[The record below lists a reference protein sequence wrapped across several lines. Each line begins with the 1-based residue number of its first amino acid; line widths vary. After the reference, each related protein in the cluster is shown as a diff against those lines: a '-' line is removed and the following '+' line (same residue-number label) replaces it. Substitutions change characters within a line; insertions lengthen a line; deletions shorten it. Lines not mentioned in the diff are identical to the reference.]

1 MIYDLLIIGAGPAG
15 LTAGIYAGRAGLSTL
30 MIESLFPGGQA
41 ATTYEVANFPGF
53 VNITGPDLTAKMAE
67 QAESC
72 GAEMAYD
79 EITGVDFSGDVKTVF
94 AGERTYQGRS
104 VIIASGAKKRQLD
117 IPGEAELMGSG
128 VSYCATCD
136 GGFFKGQTVAVVGGG
151 NTALEDALYLANLC
165 EKVYLVHRRDAF
177 RGVAALEK
185 QVRAKANIELVL
197 SHTPVRVEGNMQV
210 EGLTVASVADK
221 TERTLAVSGVFVAV
235 GTLPAT
241 AAVADAVALADG
253 YIDAGEDCK
262 TNVAGVFAAG
272 DVRRSP
278 IKQIVTAC
286 ADGAVAATAAVAY
299 LEEHS
304 A

>member
-1 MIYDLLIIGAGPAG
+1 
-15 LTAGIYAGRAGLSTL
+15 
-30 MIESLFPGGQA
+30 
-41 ATTYEVANFPGF
+41 
-53 VNITGPDLTAKMAE
+53 MAE
-67 QAESC
+67 QAEAC

-79 EITGVDFSGDVKTVF
+79 EITRVDISGKVKTVY

-104 VIIASGAKKRQLD
+104 VIIASGAKKRELGV
-117 IPGEAELMGSG
+117 PGESELMGSG

-136 GGFFKGQTVAVVGGG
+136 GGFFKGKTVAVVGGG

-165 EKVYLVHRRDAF
+165 QKVYLVHRRDAF
-177 RGVAALEK
+177 RGVAALAK

-197 SHTPVRVEGNMQV
+197 SHVPVRIEGKMQV
-210 EGLTVASVADK
+210 EGLTVASVSDQTEK
-221 TERTLAVSGVFVAV
+221 TLPVSGVFVAV

-262 TNVAGVFAAG
+262 TNVPGVFAAG

-299 LEEHS
+299 LEENP

>member
-41 ATTYEVANFPGF
+41 ATTYEVANYPGF

-67 QAESC
+67 QAEAC

-79 EITGVDFSGDVKTVF
+79 EITKVDLSGKVKTVY

-104 VIIASGAKKRQLD
+104 VIIASGAKKRELGV
-117 IPGEAELMGSG
+117 PGESELMGSG

-136 GGFFKGQTVAVVGGG
+136 GGFFKGKTVAVVGGG

-165 EKVYLVHRRDAF
+165 QKVYLVHRRDAF

-197 SHTPVRVEGNMQV
+197 SHVPVRIEGKMQV
-210 EGLTVASVADK
+210 EGLTVASVSDQTEK
-221 TERTLAVSGVFVAV
+221 TLPVSGVFVAV

-262 TNVAGVFAAG
+262 TNVPGVFAAG

-299 LEEHS
+299 LEENP

>member
-1 MIYDLLIIGAGPAG
+1 MLYDLIIIGAGPAG
-15 LTAGIYAGRAGLSTL
+15 LSAGIYAGRAGLKTL

-41 ATTYEVANFPGF
+41 ATTYEVANYPGF
-53 VNITGPDLTAKMAE
+53 VHISGPELTQKMAE
-67 QAESC
+67 QAEAC

-79 EITGVDFSGDVKTVF
+79 EITRVELDKDIKKVY
-94 AGERTYQGRS
+94 AGERVYEGRS
-104 VIIASGAKKRQLD
+104 LIIASGAKKRTLD
-117 IPGEAELMGSG
+117 IPGEAELLGSG

-136 GGFFKGQTVAVVGGG
+136 GGFFKGKQVAVVGGG

-165 EKVYLVHRRDAF
+165 DKVYLVHRRDRF
-177 RGVAALEK
+177 RGVAALEE

-197 SHTPVRVEGNMQV
+197 SHSPVRIEGKMQV
-210 EGLTVASVADK
+210 EGLTVTDGVSEK
-221 TERTLAVSGVFVAV
+221 TLAVSGVFIAV

-241 AAVADAVALADG
+241 AAVAEQVPLREG

-262 TNVAGVFAAG
+262 TAIDGVFAAG
-272 DVRRSP
+272 DVRYSP

-299 LEEHS
+299 LEEHT

>member
-1 MIYDLLIIGAGPAG
+1 MLYDLLIIGAGPAG
-15 LTAGIYAGRAGLSTL
+15 LTAGIYAGRAGLKTL

-41 ATTYEVANFPGF
+41 ATTYEVANYPGF
-53 VNITGPDLTAKMAE
+53 VNTTGPELTQKMAE
-67 QAESC
+67 QAEAC

-79 EITGVDFSGDVKTVF
+79 EITAVDLSGSVKTVYV
-94 AGERTYQGRS
+94 GERIYQGRS
-104 VIIASGAKKRQLD
+104 VIIASGAKKRELG
-117 IPGEAELMGSG
+117 IPGEAELLGSG

-136 GGFFKGQTVAVVGGG
+136 GGFFKGKTVAVVGGG

-185 QVRAKANIELVL
+185 QVRAKDNIELVL
-197 SHTPVRVEGNMQV
+197 SHTPVRVEGKMQV
-210 EGLTVASVADK
+210 EGLTVAAVADGTEK
-221 TERTLAVSGVFVAV
+221 TLSVSGVFVAV

-241 AAVADAVALADG
+241 AAVADAVALRDG

-262 TNVAGVFAAG
+262 TNVPGVFAAG
-272 DVRRSP
+272 DVRHSP

-286 ADGAVAATAAVAY
+286 ADGAIAATAAVAY
-299 LEEHS
+299 LEEHP

>member
-1 MIYDLLIIGAGPAG
+1 MLYDLIVIGAGPAG
-15 LTAGIYAGRAGLSTL
+15 LTAGIYAGRAGLKTL

-41 ATTYEVANFPGF
+41 ATTYEVANYPGF
-53 VNITGPDLTAKMAE
+53 VNITGPELTAKMAE
-67 QAESC
+67 QAEAC

-79 EITGVDFSGDVKTVF
+79 EITKVDLSGRVKTVY

-104 VIIASGAKKRQLD
+104 VIIASGAKKRELGV
-117 IPGEAELMGSG
+117 PGESELMGSG

-136 GGFFKGQTVAVVGGG
+136 GGFFKGKTVAVVGGG

-165 EKVYLVHRRDAF
+165 QKVYLVHRRDTF

-197 SHTPVRVEGNMQV
+197 SHVPVRIEGKMQV
-210 EGLTVASVADK
+210 EGLTVASVSDQTEK
-221 TERTLAVSGVFVAV
+221 TLSVSGVFVAV

-262 TNVAGVFAAG
+262 TTVPGVFAAG

-299 LEEHS
+299 LEENP

>member
-1 MIYDLLIIGAGPAG
+1 MLYDLLIIGAGPAG
-15 LTAGIYAGRAGLSTL
+15 LTAGIYAGRAGLKTL

-41 ATTYEVANFPGF
+41 ATTYEVANYPGF
-53 VNITGPDLTAKMAE
+53 VNITGPELTQKMAE
-67 QAESC
+67 QAEAC

-79 EITGVDFSGDVKTVF
+79 EITKVDLSGSVKTVY

-104 VIIASGAKKRQLD
+104 VIIASGAKKRELG
-117 IPGEAELMGSG
+117 IPGEAELLGSG

-136 GGFFKGQTVAVVGGG
+136 GGFFKGKTVAVVGGG

-185 QVRAKANIELVL
+185 QVRAKSNIELVL
-197 SHTPVRVEGNMQV
+197 SHTPVRVEGKLQV
-210 EGLTVASVADK
+210 EGLTVAAVADGAEK
-221 TERTLAVSGVFVAV
+221 TLSVSGVFVAV

-241 AAVADAVALADG
+241 AAVADAVALRDG
-253 YIDAGEDCK
+253 YIDADEDCK
-262 TNVAGVFAAG
+262 TNVPGVFAAG

-286 ADGAVAATAAVAY
+286 ADGAIAATAAVAY

>member
-1 MIYDLLIIGAGPAG
+1 MLYDLLIIGAGPAG
-15 LTAGIYAGRAGLSTL
+15 LTAGIYAGRAGLKTL

-41 ATTYEVANFPGF
+41 ATTYEVANYPGF
-53 VNITGPDLTAKMAE
+53 VNITGPELTQKMAE
-67 QAESC
+67 QAEAC

-79 EITGVDFSGDVKTVF
+79 EITKVDLSGSVKTVY
-94 AGERTYQGRS
+94 AGDRTYQGRS
-104 VIIASGAKKRQLD
+104 VIIASGAKKRELG
-117 IPGEAELMGSG
+117 ISGEAELLGSG

-136 GGFFKGQTVAVVGGG
+136 GGFFKGKTVAVVGGG
-151 NTALEDALYLANLC
+151 NTALEDALYLAHLC

-185 QVRAKANIELVL
+185 QVRAKSNIELVL
-197 SHTPVRVEGNMQV
+197 SHTPVRVEGKMQV
-210 EGLTVASVADK
+210 EGLTVAAVADGAEK
-221 TERTLAVSGVFVAV
+221 TLSVSGVFVAV

-241 AAVADAVALADG
+241 AAVADAVALRDG
-253 YIDAGEDCK
+253 YIDADEDCK
-262 TNVAGVFAAG
+262 TNVPGVFAAG

-286 ADGAVAATAAVAY
+286 ADGAIAATAAVAY
-299 LEEHS
+299 LEENP

>member
-1 MIYDLLIIGAGPAG
+1 MYDLIIIGAGPAG
-15 LTAGIYAGRAGLSTL
+15 LTAGIYAGRAGLRTL

-41 ATTYEVANFPGF
+41 ATTYEVANYPGF
-53 VNITGPDLTAKMAE
+53 VEISGPELTAKMAE
-67 QAESC
+67 QAQAC
-72 GAEMAYD
+72 GAELAYD
-79 EITGVDFSGDVKTVF
+79 EITRVELEGAVKTVY
-94 AGERTYQGRS
+94 AGERAYQARS
-104 VIIASGAKKRQLD
+104 VIIASGAKKRELG
-117 IPGEAELMGSG
+117 IPGEAELLGSG

-136 GGFFKGQTVAVVGGG
+136 GGFFKGKTVAVVGGG

-165 EKVYLVHRRDAF
+165 EKVYLVHRRNAF

-197 SHTPVRVEGNMQV
+197 SCVPVCVEGKMQV
-210 EGLTVASVADK
+210 EGLTVEQVSDGAR
-221 TERTLAVSGVFVAV
+221 RTLAVSGVFVAV
-235 GTLPAT
+235 GTIPAT
-241 AAVADAVALADG
+241 MAVADAVALADG

-272 DVRRSP
+272 DVRKSP

-299 LEEHS
+299 LEENPI
-304 A
+304 

>member
-1 MIYDLLIIGAGPAG
+1 MYDLIIIGAGPAG
-15 LTAGIYAGRAGLSTL
+15 LTAGIYAGRAGLRTL

-41 ATTYEVANFPGF
+41 ATTYEVANYPGF
-53 VNITGPDLTAKMAE
+53 VEISGPELTAKMAE
-67 QAESC
+67 QAQAC
-72 GAEMAYD
+72 GAELAYD
-79 EITGVDFSGDVKTVF
+79 EITRVELEGAVKTVY
-94 AGERTYQGRS
+94 AGERTYQARS
-104 VIIASGAKKRQLD
+104 VIIASGAKKRELG
-117 IPGEAELMGSG
+117 IPGEAELLGSG

-136 GGFFKGQTVAVVGGG
+136 GGFFKGKTVAVVGGG

-165 EKVYLVHRRDAF
+165 EKVYLVHRRNAF

-197 SHTPVRVEGNMQV
+197 SCVPVCVEGKMQV
-210 EGLTVASVADK
+210 EGLTVEQVSDGAR
-221 TERTLAVSGVFVAV
+221 RTLAVSGVFVAV
-235 GTLPAT
+235 GTIPAT
-241 AAVADAVALADG
+241 TAVADAVALADG

-272 DVRRSP
+272 DVRKSP

-299 LEEHS
+299 LEENPI
-304 A
+304 